1 MPVSRRDAHAAYVNL
16 IGPDRRRSITFRHKK
31 PGPAKFVL
39 DSAAV
44 HLNGESYLTDDEQ
57 SDDKLDVGGSDFDRT
72 SNLWPRVFKSPGDDQ
87 TYFPSQFTQAY

>member
-16 IGPDRRRSITFRHKK
+16 IGLDRRRSITFRHQK

-44 HLNGESYLTDDEQ
+44 HPNGEDHISQMMSSLTI
-57 SDDKLDVGGSDFDRT
+57 SL
-72 SNLWPRVFKSPGDDQ
+72 
-87 TYFPSQFTQAY
+87 A